1 MSTHGSFATAVNCM
15 DGRVQ
20 LPVIHWLKDTYHVDY
35 VDMITDPGPIKI
47 LSENTDIALIES
59 IKKRVAISTDKHGS
73 KNLAI
78 VGDYDCAGN
87 PVNKET
93 QLSQLSRSI
102 QLVRSW
108 NNNIS
113 VIGLWVDEDW
123 IVHTI

>member
-73 KNLAI
+73 KNIAI
-78 VGDYDCAGN
+78 VGHYDCAGN

>member
-1 MSTHGSFATAVNCM
+1 MGTHGSFATAVNCM
-15 DGRVQ
+15 DGRAQ

-47 LSENTDIALIES
+47 LSENTDIASVES

-73 KNLAI
+73 KNIAI
-78 VGDYDCAGN
+78 VGHYDCAGN
-87 PVNKET
+87 PVNRET
-93 QLSQLSRSI
+93 QVNQVSCSI

-108 NNNIS
+108 NNNVS